1 VEHPFCEPVTAQLGS
16 IVEGRISSPGAGMR
30 SLRATTSTPGP
41 TGRVLRLAS
50 SRVSGILLG
59 STDFGDS
66 GLTKSRGRRCQFTTG
81 IKRFRMATTIPPT
94 GTITFQISTLP
105 ATPSA
110 KKTVMRLMRM
120 NPRAQRML
128 SKLSRNR
135 VNNLNKRNPR
145 AGRMWL
151 SRATA
156 TRLVRVAVG
165 EKFTLTMTPQIVN
178 DVKSVESFLT
188 RI

>member
-1 VEHPFCEPVTAQLGS
+1 
-16 IVEGRISSPGAGMR
+16 
-30 SLRATTSTPGP
+30 
-41 TGRVLRLAS
+41 
-50 SRVSGILLG
+50 
-59 STDFGDS
+59 
-66 GLTKSRGRRCQFTTG
+66 
-81 IKRFRMATTIPPT
+81 MATTIPPT
-94 GTITFQISTLP
+94 GKITFQISTLP

-135 VNNLNKRNPR
+135 VNNLNQRNPR